1 MKKTVT
7 LSIRGQQS
15 YAGQDPDVIEL
26 VTEGTLE
33 KLEAGWR
40 LSYEESDLTG
50 LDGVCTTFQVEGKT
64 VTLIRA
70 GKLNS
75 QMVFQEGIP
84 HDSLYQ
90 MEFGALM
97 LTVCATKVKTDLTE
111 EGGTIDLKYRIEVEQ
126 NEAGMIDYHLDIK
139 SKPPAKPEA

>member
-1 MKKTVT
+1 MKQTVT

-33 KLEAGWR
+33 DIEDGWI
-40 LSYEESDLTG
+40 LCYEESDLTG
-50 LDGVCTTFQVEGKT
+50 LAGVSTTFQVQGKT
-64 VTLIRA
+64 VTLIRS

-84 HDSLYQ
+84 HDSLYE

-97 LTVCATKVKTDLTE
+97 LTVCAIQVKTDLTDA
-111 EGGTIDLKYRIEVEQ
+111 GGTIDLKYSIEVEQ
-126 NEAGMIDYHLDIK
+126 NAAGMIDYHLDIK
-139 SKPPAKPEA
+139 AK

>member
-1 MKKTVT
+1 MGKTVT

-15 YAGQDPDVIEL
+15 YADQEPEVIEL

-33 KLEAGWR
+33 ALDDGWKLC
-40 LSYEESDLTG
+40 YEESDLTG
-50 LDGVCTTFQVEGKT
+50 LAGVSTTFQIQDKT
-64 VTLIRA
+64 VTLIRS

-75 QMVFQEGIP
+75 QMVFQEGVP

-97 LTVCATKVKTDLTE
+97 LTVCATEVKTDLTE
-111 EGGTIDLKYRIEVEQ
+111 DGGTIDLKYNIEVEQ
-126 NEAGMIDYHLDIK
+126 NAAGMIEYHLDIK
-139 SKPPAKPEA
+139 TK

>member
-15 YAGQDPDVIEL
+15 YADQEPDVLEL

-33 KLEAGWR
+33 AVDSGWR

-50 LDGVCTTFQVEGKT
+50 LEGVNTTFQIQDKT
-64 VTLIRA
+64 VTLIRS

-97 LTVCATKVKTDLTE
+97 LTVCAIKVDANLSE
-111 EGGTIDLKYRIEVEQ
+111 SGGTIDLKYRIEVEQ
-126 NEAGMIDYHLDIK
+126 NDAGMIEYHLDIQMK
-139 SKPPAKPEA
+139 KDA